1 MATGQAA
8 GTIGEIA
15 ELLGDERGLLRR
27 PSRPSKGKG
36 GKSSSNGP
44 MMSSKGT
51 AAGVY
56 AKVEDPWL
64 NADPW
69 STGGAGG
76 GGGGGGLR
84 PQDNGRGSGSTVLS
98 PTEARPVEAW
108 GDNGS
113 GNGSTRP
120 PPTEA
125 RGNNENGSGS
135 TGPPSTEVSPESL
148 VEKLS
153 RFLLAK
159 PNLISQRKEVLL
171 ASCERG
177 HKLVDSMQLS
187 SSIVE
192 EAFRLA
198 RRRLAEAAAPAE
210 PEAAT
215 ETDAEAK
222 HLGESSEERRD
233 WGWKDPVAGNWWQQH
248 DDRWGQSN
256 WWEGTRDH
264 SWKDDNTTSHTTW
277 QPDNNAEARNAA
289 AIPVSDDEV
298 AEEGEDL
305 PDEQLVDRLV
315 LYLRQKDDIHK
326 GMAVLRSCASGV
338 PRPAAEAAIA
348 RVFAETQDFQ

>member
-215 ETDAEAK
+215 ETDAKQNILVNHPRRGGIGAGRTLWLAIGGSSMMTDGANRTGGKELATTAGRMIIL
-222 HLGESSEERRD
+222 HRTPLGNLTTMLRPAMLQPFQCRMMRLQKREKIS
-233 WGWKDPVAGNWWQQH
+233 QM
-248 DDRWGQSN
+248 SN
-256 WWEGTRDH
+256 WWT
-264 SWKDDNTTSHTTW
+264 
-277 QPDNNAEARNAA
+277 
-289 AIPVSDDEV
+289 V
-298 AEEGEDL
+298 
-305 PDEQLVDRLV
+305 
-315 LYLRQKDDIHK
+315 
-326 GMAVLRSCASGV
+326 
-338 PRPAAEAAIA
+338 
-348 RVFAETQDFQ
+348 